1 MGANAPLNGA
11 LVSGKDIEDMPA
23 PNGVEDEGSHAGV
36 DNSRGVSHQGMNGGE
51 GRNRALGIGTVQ
63 KI

>member
-1 MGANAPLNGA
+1 VVA
-11 LVSGKDIEDMPA
+11 LTVFISGKDIEDMPV

-36 DNSRGVSHQGMNGGE
+36 DNLRGVFHQSVGSE
-51 GRNRALGIGTVQ
+51 RGRDGRLGSTAVI